1 MSQSF
6 DDADVKRIV
15 AVIEG
20 EPSVREALY
29 QVLGFCRQRTTL
41 ANVIEYLD
49 DACGSDALQDSF
61 DYLLRL
67 EFSGAISVEA
77 MLDGQPLTAEEE
89 AAYRE
94 GAFDRGAEV
103 QEFCILTEAGA
114 AAEASL
120 HPWRRMALL
129 LEAKPEY
136 EDLFKGTLEFCSE
149 PKSLQEIEHFLEQD
163 DRVATLAQSKDR
175 VWPAYFIDR
184 LKNAGAIEWREGWVC
199 ADDQLIEKLAA

>member
-67 EFSGAISVEA
+67 EFSGAISVES

-89 AAYRE
+89 AAHRE
-94 GAFDRGAEV
+94 GTFDRGAEV
-103 QEFCILTEAGA
+103 QEFCTLTEAGA

-136 EDLFKGTLEFCSE
+136 EDLFKKTLEFCAQ
-149 PKSLQEIEHFLEQD
+149 PKTLQEIERFLEQD
-163 DRVATLAQSKDR
+163 DRVATIARSENR